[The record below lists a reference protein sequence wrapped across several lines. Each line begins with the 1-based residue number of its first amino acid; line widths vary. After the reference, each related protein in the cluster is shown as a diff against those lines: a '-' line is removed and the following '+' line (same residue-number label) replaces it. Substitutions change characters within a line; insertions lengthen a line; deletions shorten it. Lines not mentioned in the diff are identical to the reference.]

1 MTPSDGSSPLPDPS
15 GVAALVRDL
24 ETRSGEFAALLRRY
38 GEPAPALRH
47 FGLIQ
52 WHRADLPAA
61 IAVFRAALAL
71 TPDDPDLW
79 RDLAGSYDGADRPD
93 AAETC
98 ARAALQRRPEDARA
112 WLMLAQLRQRAEDLD
127 GAADA
132 FRRAL
137 TLDPAL
143 GDAHF
148 GLGLIAFSRKAIEA
162 AIRHLGSA
170 IPNGYAN
177 AIGHAALAHA
187 LYAGGRFRDCA
198 EAFDTAACFDELDA
212 QAQRKQARARSF
224 ATIVDGR
231 LDEAVARY
239 ADLPGAD
246 PGGVPAMLRDAFA
259 ALSGYG
265 YREAALQV
273 GRLRLDQDPGDAT
286 LRYLVDAVAGRALA
300 RAPSDYIESH
310 FDGFAATFDR
320 KLVGDLLYDVPRTL
334 AGLVA
339 TVGRT
344 FRDILD
350 LGCGTGLAAAALA
363 PFDGRL
369 TGVDL
374 SGGMLEQAAKRGHYA
389 ELVKAEAVAFMV
401 DHPAGFD
408 LVFAADVVNYFGDL
422 EPVFAGAARALRPGG
437 LFAFSIETMAG
448 DGHRLQPSGR
458 FTHATSY
465 VERAASGFSVL
476 AQQATTIRIEAGR
489 PAAGH
494 LLVLRREAPQ
504 DA

>member
-1 MTPSDGSSPLPDPS
+1 MPSRAGPS
-15 GVAALVRDL
+15 
-24 ETRSGEFAALLRRY
+24 
-38 GEPAPALRH
+38 
-47 FGLIQ
+47 
-52 WHRADLPAA
+52 
-61 IAVFRAALAL
+61 
-71 TPDDPDLW
+71 
-79 RDLAGSYDGADRPD
+79 
-93 AAETC
+93 
-98 ARAALQRRPEDARA
+98 
-112 WLMLAQLRQRAEDLD
+112 
-127 GAADA
+127 
-132 FRRAL
+132 
-137 TLDPAL
+137 
-143 GDAHF
+143 
-148 GLGLIAFSRKAIEA
+148 
-162 AIRHLGSA
+162 
-170 IPNGYAN
+170 
-177 AIGHAALAHA
+177 
-187 LYAGGRFRDCA
+187 
-198 EAFDTAACFDELDA
+198 
-212 QAQRKQARARSF
+212 
-224 ATIVDGR
+224 
-231 LDEAVARY
+231 
-239 ADLPGAD
+239 
-246 PGGVPAMLRDAFA
+246 
-259 ALSGYG
+259 
-265 YREAALQV
+265 
-273 GRLRLDQDPGDAT
+273 
-286 LRYLVDAVAGRALA
+286 A

-489 PAAGH
+489 PRGGPPAGPAARGAAGRVSRH
-494 LLVLRREAPQ
+494 RGGRLTRSRPAPPAARTARDRRRPAAAGAPRGCRPRRSGPGRRPGC
-504 DA
+504 DRAPAPSTGGAR